1 MPLIEYNKA
10 IKTKQLRPDAGQ
22 KHVIKQLEALER
34 RFKKRQSR
42 TKPSFFSMLT
52 SFMKNSS
59 QPVEMTRGLY
69 IWGSVG
75 RGKTHMM
82 DLFYEC
88 LNTSKKQRLHFHRFM
103 QEVHQQP
110 SLIENQEDPLA
121 IVANHFKRHAD
132 IICLD
137 ELFVSDIGDAMIL
150 AGLLEALF
158 IKKVTLVCTSN
169 CHPDQLYADGL
180 QRQKFLPA
188 IELIK
193 SYTTIAELGGDQDHR
208 LEFLEHADIYHTPLD
223 ENAQRIMLDNFLHVS
238 TEQGAENETL
248 HIHDHEIN
256 TVRCSDGV
264 VWFDFNALCNGPRCA
279 SDYIE
284 IARCFNTVLISD
296 IPVMTHDDN
305 AARRF
310 ITAIDEFYDRNV
322 KVIISAE
329 ADERHLYEGKKLAFE
344 IQRTQSRLIEM
355 RSHDYLAK
363 PHKSL

>member
-1 MPLIEYNKA
+1 MPQTQYNKA
-10 IKTKQLRPDAGQ
+10 IKTKQLRPDTGQ
-22 KHVIKQLEALER
+22 KYVIQQLESLER
-34 RFKKRQSR
+34 RFNKRQNNTQRGFLSSLASLL
-42 TKPSFFSMLT
+42 KQ
-52 SFMKNSS
+52 SS
-59 QPVEMTRGLY
+59 QRSEATRGLY

-82 DLFYEC
+82 DLFYDC
-88 LNTSKKQRLHFHRFM
+88 LKTPNKQRLHFHRFM
-103 QEVHQQP
+103 QEVHQQLR
-110 SLIENQEDPLA
+110 LIKNQEDPLA
-121 IVANHFKRHAD
+121 IVADHFKRHAD

-158 IKKVTLVCTSN
+158 HRDITLVCTSN
-169 CHPDQLYADGL
+169 CHPDQLYEGGL

-193 SYTTIAELGGDQDHR
+193 SCTIVAELSGDQDHR

-223 ENAQRIMLDNFLHVS
+223 KNSQQIMLDNFMHVS
-238 TEQGAENETL
+238 TEQGTENELL
-248 HIHDHEIN
+248 HIHGHEIP

-264 VWFDFNALCNGPRCA
+264 VWFDFYALCDGPRCA

-296 IPVMTHDDN
+296 IPVMSHDDN
-305 AARRF
+305 LARRF

-322 KVIISAE
+322 KVIISA
-329 ADERHLYEGKKLAFE
+329 ATNERRLYEGKKLAFE

-363 PHKSL
+363 AHKSL